1 MTEERRVS
9 GAGARLRRE
18 HGRSLG
24 RTGALAAALFG
35 LGACATT
42 VAGRGGADVAWD
54 AYLGG
59 ADSSQ
64 YSALDQIDRGNVAEL
79 DLAWSYPTGERGA
92 YLFNPLVVD
101 GVMYVLAHQNS
112 LVALNA
118 ATGEELWRLANQGP
132 VGARGM
138 NYWES
143 EDGTEQRLFYINGG
157 MLTSVD
163 LDGGHIDAAFG
174 ESGRVDL
181 RVGLDGDISAIRPL
195 QTSNPGRVFENLVIV
210 SLPASAFGF
219 ASSPG
224 DIHAYDTRT
233 GELVWAFNVVP
244 KEGELGAD
252 TWPARDRALF
262 GGGHN
267 WSETTLDVERGI
279 VFVPTGTARFDFY
292 GANRPGDNL
301 FADTILALDARTGER
316 LWHFQTVHHD
326 LWDYD
331 LPLAPKLVTLQREGR
346 TIPALAQ
353 PTKTGFVFVL
363 DRRTGEPVFPIEERP
378 VPVSDAP
385 GEQSSPTQP
394 FPTAPPPFARQSF
407 TEADINPL
415 LPEEDQARLR
425 EILRT
430 SRNEGL
436 FTPPSLG
443 GTIMMPGH
451 GGGGNWGMA
460 AADAERGLL
469 YIVSKENP
477 TTANLAAP
485 GPNAPAEV
493 VPNADE
499 GFIAYRA
506 PVDFMTQTGGL
517 PPIGPPWS
525 TITAYDLN
533 EGEILWQ
540 VPNGEVTPLA
550 EQGHR
555 DTGAIMT
562 RGGPVATGG
571 GLLFVAT
578 ATDRKLRAR
587 DVRNGAVLW
596 EFDLPAASEGV
607 PAVYEVGGRQ
617 YVTIPVGGAGQFT
630 RGLGLPDPGPGQ
642 YMTFALPE

>member
-1 MTEERRVS
+1 MTDDRRAS
-9 GAGARLRRE
+9 GAEGLRTAR
-18 HGRSLG
+18 GRGRG
-24 RTGALAAALFG
+24 RTALLAAALAG
-35 LGACATT
+35 LGACASLGG
-42 VAGRGGADVAWD
+42 AGGADTAWD

-64 YSALDQIDRGNVAEL
+64 YSALDQINRDTVGAL
-79 DLAWSYPTGERGA
+79 ALAWSYPTGERGA
-92 YLFNPLVVD
+92 YMFNPLVVD

-143 EDGTEQRLFYINGG
+143 EDGTERRLFYVNGG

-163 LDGGHIDAAFG
+163 VDGGHIDAAFG
-174 ESGRVDL
+174 EGGRVDL
-181 RVGLDGDISAIRPL
+181 RVGLEGDVTAIRPL
-195 QTSNPGRVFENLVIV
+195 QTSNPGRVFEDLVIM
-210 SLPASAFGF
+210 SLPAGNFGF
-219 ASSPG
+219 ASAPA
-224 DIHAYDTRT
+224 DIHAYDART
-233 GELVWAFNVVP
+233 GDLVWQFHVVP
-244 KEGELGAD
+244 KDDEFGSD
-252 TWPARDRALF
+252 TWPAQDRELF
-262 GGGHN
+262 GGAHN
-267 WSETTLDVERGI
+267 WSESTVDAERGI
-279 VFVPTGTARFDFY
+279 VYIPTGTARFDFY

-316 LWHFQTVHHD
+316 LWHFQTVHHNI
-326 LWDYD
+326 WDYD
-331 LPLAPKLVTLQREGR
+331 LPLAPKLVTVRRGGR

-353 PTKTGFVFVL
+353 ATKTGFVFVL
-363 DRRTGEPVFPIEERP
+363 DRRTGEPVFPIEERA

-407 TEADINPL
+407 TEADINPFL
-415 LPEEDQARLR
+415 AEADQARLR
-425 EILRT
+425 DILR
-430 SRNEGL
+430 SHRNEGL

-443 GTIMMPGH
+443 GAIMMPGH

-460 AADAERGLL
+460 AVDADRGLFF
-469 YIVSKENP
+469 IVSKENP
-477 TTANLAAP
+477 TTANLTAP

-493 VPNADE
+493 VPNAGED
-499 GFIAYRA
+499 FVAYRA
-506 PVDFMTQTGGL
+506 PIDFMTQAGGM
-517 PPIGPPWS
+517 PAIGPPWS

-533 EGEILWQ
+533 AGEILWQ
-540 VPNGEVTPLA
+540 VPNGEVMTLA
-550 EQGHR
+550 AEGHH

-578 ATDRKLRAR
+578 ATDLKLRAR
-587 DVRNGAVLW
+587 DVADGAVLW
-596 EFDLPAASEGV
+596 EHDLPAASEGV
-607 PAVYEVGGRQ
+607 PAVYEVDGRQ